1 MRKLIVT
8 AGVLASALLCS
19 VNARAVQSPP
29 GCNANTFS
37 LTMSRDKAVASPGEI
52 VTFGVNV
59 SVPATDVGGELACD
73 VSNLIVVAQCPD
85 AGNNI
90 PPTTPV
96 QVLLTGGSFPAGTA
110 PVSVGSIACAM
121 PVVPQLQVVSA
132 FSRAAGLL
140 LDTDIIPGSPFT
152 RENNITVLVTPC
164 SVKVNKEVS
173 CDGGA
178 TWIDPG
184 LVTANEDGTLSCAAV
199 GLQAP
204 IMVRWQAQ
212 NTAGACALDSCV
224 LTESNGSFG
233 APPPPFG
240 IPPNSTTPFF
250 PAPNTPAC
258 ATAFGNPESPNEP
271 NTARVTCQTGGGTP
285 VTAFDTASFSCLS
298 VDLQVDRRVTCANQ
312 AVSDSGLVRTNEDG
326 TNGCTTVDGNN
337 VAWAYRARNAGTAP
351 LFACQLTDQNLLVSA
366 PITVGNLAPGA
377 TTPLIPATNSP
388 IACSTPLEASELP
401 DQGRV
406 DLACCSLNVPGL
418 ADCPAGNRVG
428 VFDVSTVR
436 CLSPVG
442 LDIQKLCIDTNLD
455 GTDDNVR
462 VIATAGVGEVGF
474 INCTASDVLH
484 LDNDCASAV
493 TQLVPL
499 TPEVGPAV
507 FALAPGASNALF
519 GTITPAL
526 EDPACNT
533 ASVTCTI
540 EGTSVSRTVEA
551 APVECN
557 VRQGEGCLTRTPGF
571 WGTHTGESP
580 AQTGAADFLPVEV
593 CGRVIDNAAA
603 GNDHSSTEA
612 VCSVGR
618 DHTILGPQLTQLVR
632 QCTAAALN
640 ISASAANGGDCEG
653 ESNIGIVFDSCCDA
667 VSACTGDA
675 TNLTVNQCIGLLDTF
690 NNSNDTLQIPAFQSP
705 GRANPSVC
713 RDSKGNGVVVT
724 PAP

>member
-1 MRKLIVT
+1 MRKLIVS

-19 VNARAVQSPP
+19 VDARAVQSPP

-37 LTMSRDKAVASPGEI
+37 LTMSRSTAVAAPGQ
-52 VTFGVNV
+52 VVNFGVNV
-59 SVPATDVGGELACD
+59 SVPATDVGGVPACD
-73 VSNLIVVAQCPD
+73 TTNVIVAAQCPD
-85 AGNNI
+85 VAGNV

-96 QVLLTGGSFPAGTA
+96 QVLVTGASFPAGT
-110 PVSVGSIACAM
+110 PPTSVGSIACPM
-121 PVVPQLQVVSA
+121 PAVPQLTVVSA

-140 LDTDIIPGSPFT
+140 LDTDIIAGSPFV
-152 RENNITVLVTPC
+152 RENNITVLVRPC
-164 SVKVNKEVS
+164 EVRVNKEVS

-184 LVTANEDGTLSCAAV
+184 LVQANEDGTLSCAAV

-204 IMVRWQAQ
+204 IMVRWQAA
-212 NTAGACALDSCV
+212 NTSAACALSDCV
-224 LTESNGSFG
+224 LTESNGTFG
-233 APPPPFG
+233 APPPPFP
-240 IPPNSTTPFF
+240 IPVSTATPFF

-258 ATAFGNPESPNEP
+258 ATAFGSPESPNEP
-271 NTARVTCQTGGGTP
+271 DTVRVTCQTGGTP
-285 VTAFDTASFSCLS
+285 VTASDSASFSCLS

-312 AVSDSGLVRTNEDG
+312 LASDPGLVQTNEDG

-351 LFACQLTDQNLLVSA
+351 LFACQLVDNNLLVSA

-377 TTPLIPATNSP
+377 ITPLIPATNSP
-388 IACSTPLEASELP
+388 IECSTALEASELP

-406 DLACCSLNVPGL
+406 DLSCCSANVANL
-418 ADCPAGNRVG
+418 ADCPVQNRVS

-442 LDIQKLCIDTNLD
+442 LDIQKVCIDTNLD
-455 GTDDNVR
+455 GDDDNVR
-462 VIATAGVGEVGF
+462 VIATAGAGEVGF
-474 INCTASDVLH
+474 INCTAQDTLH
-484 LDNDCASAV
+484 LDNDCASAN
-493 TQLVPL
+493 TQAVPL

-526 EDPACNT
+526 TEPACNT

-540 EGTSVSRTVEA
+540 ADTTITRTVEA

-571 WGTHTGESP
+571 WGTHPGDSP
-580 AQTGAADFLPVEV
+580 TQTGAADFLPVEV
-593 CGRVIDNAAA
+593 CGRLIDNAAA

-612 VCSVGR
+612 ICSVGR
-618 DHTILGPQLTQLVR
+618 DGQILGPQLTQLVR

-640 ISASAANGGDCEG
+640 IKASAANGGDCEG
-653 ESNIGIVFDSCCDA
+653 ESNIGTVFDSCCDA

-675 TNLTVNQCIGLLDTF
+675 TALNVNQCIGLLDTF
-690 NNSNDTLQIPAFQSP
+690 NNSEDTLSIPAFQSP
-705 GRANPSVC
+705 GRASPRQC
-713 RDSKGNGVVVT
+713 QASKGNGVVVT